1 MRARGMDAPDGLGG
15 GGSGA
20 GMADDDG
27 MGGDGGGETGECL
40 EQVITG
46 RIDPSA
52 YAAAVLTVAEMIPVA
67 RVLTYGDIAELLGC
81 GGPRQVGRALSRS
94 TREVPWWRVLRA
106 GGHPPRGF
114 ALQALPHYEDE
125 GTVLSVRPGAAA
137 GEYRVDLRA
146 ARWWPSEE
154 EQHGMAELGASLR
167 LGP

>member
-1 MRARGMDAPDGLGG
+1 MRARGTDGI
-15 GGSGA
+15 GSGDRVDV
-20 GMADDDG
+20 DD
-27 MGGDGGGETGECL
+27 GGETGEYL
-40 EQVITG
+40 QQAVVAT
-46 RIDPSA
+46 IDPRA
-52 YAAAVLTVAEMIPVA
+52 YAAAVLTVAELIPAA

-167 LGP
+167 HGP